1 MARKSKQLTRNQQ
14 EFKKQQNRIKQFVK
28 RAEKRGYIFEDN
40 IVPEM
45 PKRVTKKALE
55 EIKSL
60 KPNKLYGKA
69 RAIDYDTG
77 EILTGKQARQI
88 EIQER
93 PRKAQET
100 KRRKAI
106 DLYTSLDTPKKLPS
120 FGGVVIANFKSIVNN
135 FDDLPKQI
143 INNWLDK
150 AIESTSENAVAQVL
164 QDGLASGEITYREFA
179 YDLKR
184 MMGSLSRMSDY
195 LNLSRS
201 DRQAIDE
208 SMEQYEDWDDIE

>member
-14 EFKKQQNRIKQFVK
+14 EFKKQQNRIKQFVR

-45 PKRVTKKALE
+45 PKRVTKKALV

-77 EILTGKQARQI
+77 EILTGNQARQL

-93 PRKAQET
+93 TRKAQET
-100 KRRKAI
+100 KRRKKQKPI
-106 DLYTSLDTPKKLPS
+106 SPPTPLPRES
-120 FGGVVIANFKSIVNN
+120 DIIIQNFKNIVMG
-135 FDDLPKQI
+135 FPDLPKAI
-143 INNWLDK
+143 ILDWLEK
-150 AIESTSENAVAQVL
+150 AVESAGADAVAQVL

-179 YDLKR
+179 YDLKK

-201 DRQAIDE
+201 DKQAIDE